1 MGKVNSNITGK
12 FSKTQTIRRFRVSRR
27 LSVNENT
34 FNLHLLGIYKF
45 LYQET
50 ILWKRMPFPSYGFW
64 RSLKLKGNISNENSL
79 AYQKLGL
86 VLLKYY
92 GKNTLFPFY
101 EHELKI
107 GWLKKYT
114 QFSDMRKSVPLY
126 NYFFFFLSMENKW
139 RVPYLSLS
147 WIWRD
152 LSCDERFD
160 DLRMHKKRI
169 PNKPFHDGGRYHKET
184 SPLIGSANQ

>member
-64 RSLKLKGNISNENSL
+64 RSLKLKGNISNQNSL
-79 AYQKLGL
+79 ACQKLGL

-126 NYFFFFLSMENKW
+126 NYFFFFPVHGK
-139 RVPYLSLS
+139 
-147 WIWRD
+147 
-152 LSCDERFD
+152 
-160 DLRMHKKRI
+160 
-169 PNKPFHDGGRYHKET
+169 
-184 SPLIGSANQ
+184 